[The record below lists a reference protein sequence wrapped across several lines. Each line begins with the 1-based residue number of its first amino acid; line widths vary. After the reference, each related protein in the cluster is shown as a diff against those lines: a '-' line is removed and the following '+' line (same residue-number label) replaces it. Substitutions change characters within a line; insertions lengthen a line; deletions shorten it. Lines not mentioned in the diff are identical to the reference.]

1 MGSPSVVGTKMG
13 WTVDDL
19 NAAFKKMPEGSTI
32 FDETMTRPD
41 ILNTCLSMDLDDY
54 VNWTTGECSF
64 DKGGFQKLLEFANSF
79 PSDFDWKNYDWEDYK
94 DPSIRIAAGKQM
106 LMQAYIG
113 QLSNYSMKAAY
124 EEYSA
129 YLDSD
134 GEPLATGDKVP
145 DKAPDNDVSN
155 PSGYKMGEMAQAY
168 AAITTAQSK
177 VNSAQNA
184 YNSAQNAYSNS
195 VSSSTSGNY
204 SLKVASDKAN
214 MNQGVIQQVGTP
226 QEVFDHP
233 SNMFVAG
240 FIGTPQMN
248 FIDCVLTIRD
258 GAVWAKAGDNF
269 VALPHF
275 AAFDGGAEEGRRV
288 VLGIRPEY
296 VTVGGKEGLPAVVT
310 LKELTGSSVQ
320 LHLKLG
326 EGEII
331 VVVPV
336 TMC

>member
-1 MGSPSVVGTKMG
+1 MDEIKVKKRDWVK
-13 WTVDDL
+13 
-19 NAAFKKMPEGSTI
+19 NAAIIFLAVMLALTFFSNTI
-32 FDETMTRPD
+32 
-41 ILNTCLSMDLDDY
+41 
-54 VNWTTGECSF
+54 
-64 DKGGFQKLLEFANSF
+64 
-79 PSDFDWKNYDWEDYK
+79 
-94 DPSIRIAAGKQM
+94 
-106 LMQAYIG
+106 
-113 QLSNYSMKAAY
+113 
-124 EEYSA
+124 
-129 YLDSD
+129 
-134 GEPLATGDKVP
+134 
-145 DKAPDNDVSN
+145 
-155 PSGYKMGEMAQAY
+155 
-168 AAITTAQSK
+168 
-177 VNSAQNA
+177 
-184 YNSAQNAYSNS
+184 
-195 VSSSTSGNY
+195 
-204 SLKVASDKAN
+204 

-336 TMC
+336 TMDTK